1 MEKLF
6 TVAGTAK
13 FNNVESFRVATGSV
27 ARREY
32 KLRYHGAEEVALMAL
47 PEPMRL
53 PKVLDNDHRSWEVPI
68 DNCQH
73 RDHQQWLDQMAA
85 WAAGEDLA
93 LTVEYAHDG
102 MGMESWWCLSVAPR
116 VIMGRAR

>member
-13 FNNVESFRVATGSV
+13 FNNAESFRVATGSV

-47 PEPMRL
+47 PEPMTRAQAQAYVAAQRAPRQL
-53 PKVLDNDHRSWEVPI
+53 SFAER
-68 DNCQH
+68 
-73 RDHQQWLDQMAA
+73 MAA
-85 WAAGEDLA
+85 ARAAKRAAAAAANGEA
-93 LTVEYAHDG
+93 AE
-102 MGMESWWCLSVAPR
+102 
-116 VIMGRAR
+116 